1 YDVSLSDL
9 QLTDEQ
15 IEDFREAFGLFDREG
30 KGSITVDDLKAV
42 LRSLGKNPSD
52 EELVEMIREVDDDG
66 ERHGAEGGRA
76 MVESGTIEF
85 PEFLTMMVRKVK
97 APETEKELIDAF
109 RVFDHLNNGFVSVTE
124 MRHVLANLGERLTV
138 TEINELCRVAD
149 AGGVGQVNYVDFVKT
164 MSL

>member
-1 YDVSLSDL
+1 MSMYDVSLSDL

-52 EELVEMIREVDDDG
+52 EELVEMIREVDDD
-66 ERHGAEGGRA
+66 
-76 MVESGTIEF
+76 ESGTIEF